1 MRIIDIIKTAQK
13 NMLHARLRSS
23 LTIIAVFIGALT
35 ISLTNGVG
43 NGVKEYVGKQLGNL
57 GAKDMMVVMAKQERS
72 GPVSTKVKEYDP
84 SQQRGDYNQILLTGT
99 DLPKVQAIEG
109 ILEVIPQNSIQ
120 ILYVTAGDKK
130 YLASVAQYTDGLTV
144 DMAAG
149 ATVPKDSLDDITIP
163 LAYVEPLGFASAQ
176 DALGKSITLAYID
189 ATGTQIEQTATI
201 AGVQQSSL
209 LGNSD
214 FLASVPLVEAI
225 HLKQVTGIPALADKY
240 GAFMARFDAGYSQK
254 QIDELKTRLSDAGYR
269 AMTLAD
275 QLGTVNSVI
284 DSILIA
290 LNLFGA
296 IALLAASFGI
306 VNTLLMAVKERTR
319 EIGLMKAL
327 GAHRRDIF
335 AIFALEAVSIGFWG
349 AVLGILSSM
358 GIGSLAN
365 RYASHTFLKDFTGF
379 NLLAFPV
386 LPSLGI
392 AVLIMAIA
400 FVAGALPSIKASRLD
415 PIEALRYE

>member
-1 MRIIDIIKTAQK
+1 MRIIDIVKTAQS
-13 NMLHARLRSS
+13 NMLHAKLRSS
-23 LTIIAVFIGALT
+23 LTVIAVFIGALT

-43 NGVKEYVGKQLGNL
+43 NGVKEYVNKQLGNL
-57 GAKDMMVVMAKQERS
+57 GAEDMMIVSAKQERT
-72 GPVSTKVKEYDP
+72 GPISTKVKEYDP
-84 SQQRGDYNQILLTGT
+84 NQQRDMYDQVLLTSA
-99 DLPKVQAIEG
+99 DIVKIQG
-109 ILEVIPQNSIQ
+109 IDGVLEVIPQQSAQ
-120 ILYVTAGDKK
+120 ILYVTTGDKK
-130 YLASVAQYTDGLTV
+130 YLASVGQDVTGLKI

-149 ATVPKDSLDDITIP
+149 STLTADSTDQITIP
-163 LAYVEPLGFASAQ
+163 IAYVEPLGFSSAQ
-176 DALGKSITLAYID
+176 DAIGKTLTLAYID
-189 ATGTQIEQTATI
+189 SAGVLQEQTATI

-209 LGNSD
+209 LGNSQ
-214 FLASVPLVEAI
+214 FTASISLCAAI
-225 HLKQVTGIPALADKY
+225 HKKQVEGIPALTDKY
-240 GAFMARFDAGYSQK
+240 DYFMARFNKNNSKSQISELKQRFDDAGYK
-254 QIDELKTRLSDAGYR
+254 

-296 IALLAASFGI
+296 ISLLAASFGI

-349 AVLGILSSM
+349 AAIGILTSM
-358 GIGSLAN
+358 GIGLWAN
-365 RYASHTFLKDFTGF
+365 DYATKTFLKDFTGF
-379 NLLAFPV
+379 HLLSFPII
-386 LPSLGI
+386 SSAGI
-392 AVLIMAIA
+392 VALIMAIA